1 MSDKM
6 VAELDCEIE
15 DILYVMRHENYGM
28 FLPNICFKVNKV
40 MSRNGIEFYYGI
52 MTSLGYD
59 ISNEDYTNIKNSVP
73 SSTFITN
80 DERCLLLYNKT
91 KDYMIDKFS
100 EGYSIEF
107 FPNRAYLYAKY
118 KDVIIRFSTSHIAR
132 RCVNCTAL
140 AVYVNKLNLDKQVSN
155 FYNDFGSEQEVE
167 YYDDFE
173 DETYYGQE
181 FVSHDMIDIGNIG
194 EANRLI
200 KRYFDHHEEIN
211 NIINFVINEEEFIK
225 NFNEINRIIHLHL
238 FPEKQPV
245 KYRVNIVD
253 DLSNM

>member
-1 MSDKM
+1 MGDNM

-15 DILYVMRHENYGM
+15 DVLHVMRYKNYGR
-28 FLPNICFKVNKV
+28 FPPNICFKVNKV

-52 MTSLGYD
+52 TKNLRYD

-73 SSTFITN
+73 LTFNTN

-107 FPNRAYLYAKY
+107 FPNSVCLYAKY
-118 KDVIIRFSTSHIAR
+118 KDVIVRISTSHIAR

-167 YYDDFE
+167 YYDDVE
-173 DETYYGQE
+173 DETYYEQE
-181 FVSHDMIDIGNIG
+181 FVSHGMIDIGNIG
-194 EANRLI
+194 EANHLI

-211 NIINFVINEEEFIK
+211 KIINFVIDEEDFIK
-225 NFNEINRIIHLHL
+225 DFNEINRIIHLHL

-245 KYRVNIVD
+245 RYRVNIVD